1 MQIWLGS
8 RLALHGG
15 SLKAPA
21 GLAYEQVPSMPLAIS
36 RSVSAWAVQASKGGS
51 HKLMSSLDMSIA
63 IVGEGMSHQHTV
75 C

>member
-1 MQIWLGS
+1 
-8 RLALHGG
+8 
-15 SLKAPA
+15 
-21 GLAYEQVPSMPLAIS
+21 MPLAIS